1 MAAGIDYPRPASL
14 SESSAP
20 VPLWRAAPSV
30 GIFHTQKN
38 SCPRLRNATHNLE
51 RCEPSSFF
59 FCTSPHFPRT
69 MLRAPVGSVGIVPL
83 IGHRLAYFQC
93 CSPQS
98 PAGGP
103 MFRHPG
109 RPDTLRNGGKGPASR
124 EGEILREF
132 ARSRWLPRLP
142 DSSVT
147 SRGVMAWRWK
157 LTAPPSW
164 GDWQL

>member
-1 MAAGIDYPRPASL
+1 
-14 SESSAP
+14 
-20 VPLWRAAPSV
+20 
-30 GIFHTQKN
+30 
-38 SCPRLRNATHNLE
+38 
-51 RCEPSSFF
+51 
-59 FCTSPHFPRT
+59 
-69 MLRAPVGSVGIVPL
+69 
-83 IGHRLAYFQC
+83 
-93 CSPQS
+93 
-98 PAGGP
+98 

-109 RPDTLRNGGKGPASR
+109 RPDTLRNGGKGSASR
-124 EGEILREF
+124 EGKILREF